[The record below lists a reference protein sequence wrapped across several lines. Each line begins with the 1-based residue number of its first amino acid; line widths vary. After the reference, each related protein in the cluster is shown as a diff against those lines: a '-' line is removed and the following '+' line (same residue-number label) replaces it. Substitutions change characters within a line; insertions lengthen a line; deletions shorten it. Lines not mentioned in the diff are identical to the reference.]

1 MSSLIRQST
10 MKGKHHVKP
19 TDRRTFTGLESSEV
33 KSEIDQMRSP
43 EKIFQFA

>member
-10 MKGKHHVKP
+10 MKGKP

-33 KSEIDQMRSP
+33 KSKIDQMRSP